1 MNPLPIILKDQ
12 YLLLSFQRFKPNIA
26 EYGAWYLSFGLF
38 TAWLAGVGRYWDNP
52 KADLWQYFGLG
63 SVAYCIFLSAVVF
76 IIIYPLKPNNWSYK
90 NVLIFISL
98 TSLPAVLYAIPV
110 EKLTTLEVAQRLN
123 VSFLLVVATW
133 RVILFVL
140 YLKRSAGL
148 TGPQIFVAAFLPI
161 VLIINVLAMLNL
173 EHVVFR
179 IMAGITEEERSGNDL
194 AYQVLLMITVLSYS
208 LLPFLLV
215 GYGWFIYKVRRYSN
229 SETM

>member
-1 MNPLPIILKDQ
+1 M
-12 YLLLSFQRFKPNIA
+12 LLSFQGFKPNIP

-63 SVAYCIFLSAVVF
+63 SVAYCFFLAAVVF

-90 NVLIFISL
+90 NLLIFISL

-110 EKLTTLEVAQRLN
+110 EKFTTLEMAQRLN

-148 TGPQIFVAAFLPI
+148 TGFQIFVAAFLPI
-161 VLIINVLAMLNL
+161 VLIINVLAALNL

-194 AYQVLLMITVLSYS
+194 AYQVLLVITVLSYA

-215 GYGWFIYKVRRYSN
+215 GYGWFIYKARRHYN
-229 SETM
+229 NATM